1 MCTVCKSPSTLR
13 LRRVAAAHASQVT
26 VDRCALRRT
35 VERAAHRPMPL
46 LQIAGAGWAGYPCHT
61 PNSRVRVDGSSLRS
75 ASGPLR
81 RASLVCRVAGVMIAS
96 LSRVSFPPDVC
107 CRSMLLDACA
117 FSAAESQG
125 LWDGHAQR
133 CTSR

>member
-1 MCTVCKSPSTLR
+1 MGR
-13 LRRVAAAHASQVT
+13 LSLPYA
-26 VDRCALRRT
+26 
-35 VERAAHRPMPL
+35 
-46 LQIAGAGWAGYPCHT
+46 
-61 PNSRVRVDGSSLRS
+61 NSRVRVDGSSLRS

-107 CRSMLLDACA
+107 SGLMVLDASA
-117 FSAAESQG
+117 FSAAAAAASESQE

-133 CTSR
+133 CISC